1 LPCDIIVSAVKMRGE
16 NSIVQAA
23 GGKALRL
30 SDRPVLWVTAL
41 ALVAFAVRV
50 LRLDFQALWWDEGWT
65 VYFATADIPAM
76 VARTAVDIH
85 PPFYYLI
92 LHLWTSITGV
102 SAFSVRLFSV
112 MVGTLAIPLVFVVGR
127 RLFGRQSG
135 VLAALVMTL
144 APFDV
149 YYSQEA
155 RMYALV
161 ALLVLGSVYVFLSLL
176 RRYRSG
182 GRSWHLWVLYVSV
195 MSLAIYTQY
204 YAAFVPLAFSIFIL
218 FRFPRYGGILYK
230 WIAAHL
236 VLLLVYLP
244 WVLYA
249 GPRLVA
255 YVGNKLVKE
264 GDRPVGLWTYFQ
276 SHLVAFAVGHPSEAR
291 WFLTWMAVVP
301 VGLAVLAVV
310 ALPLARRSRSMPDH
324 ESTEAL
330 IFTVTYMMVPLL
342 LGYLVNLRYPFTSP
356 NIQRLFLLSAPAFFL
371 LVGKGL
377 SLIRGRWGVPWPLP
391 LTLVAVVSALP
402 LLDFYTFERYPAD
415 DYRPLVE
422 KVSALARPEDVVVA
436 VHPWQLGYFQAY
448 YRGQMPSLYLTP
460 KEPGDVTSELW
471 ATDADLMVA
480 ELDRLLAEHR
490 FLWLPAHEALGR
502 IVESE
507 VESYLFA
514 SDYPILSEWYSDNTR
529 LSCFTAA
536 RGPQSGQPG
545 ADFGGKVSLAS
556 YSVSPSPL
564 EAGWGAVLVD
574 LGWRIEGQLSG
585 RYQMTLRL
593 ADERRRVWAAEDRE
607 PLGGLLP
614 FHEQPVGGEISDRQ
628 AVLVP
633 AGTPPGIYVLEV
645 GLYQLETGEWLDVRD
660 GEGIS
665 RGVTQRLGVVEV
677 RVPVS
682 PPPDESLFIQYPRK
696 GDFAGGLRFLGFS
709 LGSGG
714 FRPGD
719 SINLTLFWKATQA
732 VQKDYSFSLRM
743 VDGSGQVWASVE
755 GPPASETYPTSK
767 WAAGQLARGLH
778 ELMVPAGAPA
788 GRYRLDIGL
797 HGASDGGAVPL
808 RRWLVDWGDRLVL
821 GIVTIEGRAHGT
833 NPPPSIAHPLN
844 LRLGDGIELLG
855 YDLDRLEVVPGGTL
869 HLTLYWH
876 ALKELDRS
884 YSVFNHLIAGGQRIW
899 GQKDGVPG
907 AGALPTSSWIAGEY
921 IVDEYDVPVWEDT
934 PAGQYLIE
942 TGMYDP
948 QTLIRLPIFDEGGTQ
963 AGDRVPLEATPIQ
976 VR

>member
-16 NSIVQAA
+16 NSIAQAV
-23 GGKALRL
+23 GGRALRL
-30 SDRPVLWVTAL
+30 SDSPILWVCT
-41 ALVAFAVRV
+41 LVLLAFALRV

-65 VYFATADIPAM
+65 VYFATADVPAM

-85 PPFYYLI
+85 PPLYYLI

-127 RLFGRQSG
+127 RLFGGQSG
-135 VLAALVMTL
+135 ILAALVMTL

-155 RMYALV
+155 RMYSLV

-176 RRYRSG
+176 RRYKSG
-182 GRSWHLWVLYVSV
+182 GGTWHLWMLYVSV
-195 MSLAIYTQY
+195 MFLAIYTQY

-218 FRFPRYGGILYK
+218 LRFRRYGGILYRF
-230 WIAAHL
+230 IAAHL
-236 VLLLVYLP
+236 VLLLLYLP

-255 YVGNKLVKE
+255 YIGNKLVKE

-291 WFLTWMAVVP
+291 WFLTWLAVVP
-301 VGLAVLAVV
+301 VGLAAFAVV
-310 ALPLARRSRSMPDH
+310 ALLLARRSHRAVDH
-324 ESTEAL
+324 ESTEPLLFA
-330 IFTVTYMMVPLL
+330 ITYMIVPLL

-377 SLIRGRWGVPWPLP
+377 SLIRERWGVPWALP
-391 LTLVAVVSALP
+391 LTLVVVVSALP
-402 LLDFYTFERYPAD
+402 LLDFYSFERYPAD
-415 DYRPLVE
+415 DYRSLID

-448 YRGQMPSLYLTP
+448 FQGRMPSLYLTP
-460 KEPGDVTSELW
+460 KEPEDVTSELW
-471 ATDADLMVA
+471 AADADLMTA

-490 FLWLPAHEALGR
+490 FLWFPAHEALGR
-502 IVESE
+502 IIESE

-514 SDYPILSEWYSDNTR
+514 SDYPILSEWYSESTR
-529 LSCFTAA
+529 LSCFAA
-536 RGPQSGQPG
+536 GRGLQSGQAG
-545 ADFGGKVSLAS
+545 TAFGGKVSLAS

-574 LGWRIEGQLSG
+574 LGWRIEEQLSG
-585 RYQMTLRL
+585 RYQMILRL
-593 ADERRRVWAAEDRE
+593 ADERGRVWAAEDRE

-614 FHEQPVGGEISDRQ
+614 FHEQPIGGEISDRQ

-633 AGTPPGIYVLEV
+633 AGTPPGIYALEV

-660 GEGIS
+660 EEGIS
-665 RGVTQRLGVVEV
+665 RGVTQPLGVVEV

-682 PPPDESLFIQYPRK
+682 PPPDESLFIQYRRT
-696 GDFAGGLRFLGFS
+696 GDFAGGARFLGFS
-709 LGSGG
+709 LGSGS

-719 SINLTLFWKATQA
+719 SISLTLFWKATQA
-732 VQKDYSFSLRM
+732 VQRDYLCSLRM

-755 GPPASETYPTSK
+755 GPLASEAYPTSQ

-788 GRYRLDIGL
+788 GRYRLEIGL
-797 HGASDGGAVPL
+797 HGAGDGGAVPL
-808 RRWLVDWGDRLVL
+808 RHGLVDWGDRFVL
-821 GIVTIEGRAHGT
+821 GTVTVEGRAHET
-833 NPPPSIAHPLN
+833 KPPAAIAHPVTV
-844 LRLGDGIELLG
+844 RFGDGIELLG
-855 YDLDRLEVVPGGTL
+855 YDLDRVEVAPGDTL

-876 ALKELDRS
+876 ALEQIDRS
-884 YSVFNHLIAGGQRIW
+884 YSVFNHLVGGDQRIW

-921 IVDEYDVPVWEDT
+921 IVDEYDVPLRENV

-963 AGDRVPLEATPIQ
+963 AGDRVLLEATPIQ